1 MKKILFLSVALFAML
16 AMLSSCDD
24 YKIVDEF
31 KPFKLNIPENE
42 VVKIAPE
49 GGWFEVYALTTDKDG
64 NVLDLFFPYD
74 GSFNKWSYGDYT
86 YYEYDTYKV
95 TYNRAI
101 RHAVVDVYANNTGEK
116 RKITMRFCPCGPT
129 YAGYETFVEQESL

>member
-49 GGWFEVYALTTDKDG
+49 GGWFEVYALTTEDG

-101 RHAVVDVYANNTGEK
+101 RHAVVEVYANNTGEK